1 MGGLRV
7 LQQLFLA
14 VDIFCIIFGHKPF
27 NILYITDRKD
37 KTDGSG
43 NSTDGKGTDGKGTDG
58 KGTDREDPDGTNEEN
73 KPRTTINPKFGTLS
87 FLQTLSQKR

>member
-14 VDIFCIIFGHKPF
+14 VDIFCIIFGNKPF
-27 NILYITDRKD
+27 NILYITDGKD

-43 NSTDGKGTDGKGTDG
+43 NNTDGKGTDGKGTDG
-58 KGTDREDPDGTNEEN
+58 EDPDGTNEEN